1 MDYRTATREERAAEF
16 INFATKLHDSR
27 YDYAHVR
34 RGYVNGDTR
43 SPSSAPTTGPS
54 SKPRASTAE
63 SAKRPGARSA
73 ARDAEA
79 ARAFRNANQELRT
92 QRFIQR
98 ATDRH
103 GDKYDYAKVVF
114 IDQKTYVTVTCP
126 LHGDFQER
134 PDNHVAEGSVGCK
147 DCRRVVVEGQ
157 PDRGRSGSSRFSAGA
172 TSTSNE
178 HGRARGAQDH
188 HGGVPR
194 NVLAV
199 RQHAAVVACRC
210 ELWS

>member
-16 INFATKLHDSR
+16 IYFATKLHDSR

-34 RGYVNGDTR
+34 RGYVNGDTKVTIICPDHGPFEQTPREHRRVRETPWGPQRGQGCR
-43 SPSSAPTTGPS
+43 SCKG
-54 SKPRASTAE
+54 
-63 SAKRPGARSA
+63 
-73 ARDAEA
+73 
-79 ARAFRNANQELRT
+79 FRNANQELRT

-147 DCRRVVVEGQ
+147 DCRRVV
-157 PDRGRSGSSRFSAGA
+157 RRATRSR
-172 TSTSNE
+172 TK
-178 HGRARGAQDH
+178 RK
-188 HGGVPR
+188 
-194 NVLAV
+194 
-199 RQHAAVVACRC
+199 
-210 ELWS
+210 